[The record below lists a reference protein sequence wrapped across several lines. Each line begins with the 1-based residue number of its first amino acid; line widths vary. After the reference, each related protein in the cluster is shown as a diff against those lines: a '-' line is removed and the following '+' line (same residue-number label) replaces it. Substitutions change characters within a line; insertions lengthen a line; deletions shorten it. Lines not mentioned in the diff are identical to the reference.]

1 MPCRVAKKE
10 IYIVS
15 YKKQATYTEA
25 SCVTVLL
32 RKLAHNAFH
41 FQIILLSSSG
51 HSIYDSDLTYTPRI
65 YQL

>member
-1 MPCRVAKKE
+1 M
-10 IYIVS
+10 
-15 YKKQATYTEA
+15 

-51 HSIYDSDLTYTPRI
+51 HSIYNSDELIPLKFINFKVAGTSFQLFDSL
-65 YQL
+65 LL

>member
-1 MPCRVAKKE
+1 MACRMAKKE

-15 YKKQATYTEA
+15 YKKHGTYTA
-25 SCVTVLL
+25 VSCVTVLL
-32 RKLAHNAFH
+32 RKPAHNAFH

-51 HSIYDSDLTYTPRI
+51 HSIYNSDLTYTPRI